1 MAQEFRKILVP
12 KEIESEVDIFVHE
25 IQKSAAETGEFKK
38 DDIELI
44 KPEFV
49 QLGGA
54 ELLDAAV
61 VYVATPVIGW
71 VTKAWFD
78 AYVLPVFMKRA
89 KKPSQEFM
97 HWLENTFK
105 KS

>member
-1 MAQEFRKILVP
+1 MTAQFRKILVP
-12 KEIESEVDIFVHE
+12 RDIEAEVDIFVRE
-25 IQKSAAETGEFKK
+25 IQKATTETGKFHE

-54 ELLDAAV
+54 ELLDSAV
-61 VYVATPVIGW
+61 VYVAVPVIGW

-78 AYVLPVFMKRA
+78 TYVLPIILKQVGR
-89 KKPSQEFM
+89 PSEKFV
-97 HWLENTFK
+97 HWFETSFK
-105 KS
+105 KL